1 MASRAQFRKLLN
13 WLPLALPILTGLLL
27 LVLFMGLAQV
37 EPAVVHADPIDPPEG
52 YPKFNTSIKTVS
64 PTLAHTGGVDL
75 FYIIEIRNTGAYT
88 GFNTSLIDVLTD
100 EVTLNGAE
108 SSVQPDP
115 HVNGNGNTLSW
126 TGDVGFNQTVVIS
139 FNVTVSDTY
148 SGEIVNTATISNP
161 MIDEPVTVS
170 AVSVI
175 TDDPIL
181 TIEKTA
187 VPAMPGANKPLT
199 YTIIVGNEGQP
210 AVNIPITVTD
220 QLPANTSPG
229 SVEPGG
235 EFSQDFVSFTRT
247 VNLDT
252 GETTSF
258 VFSVD
263 VSNVSSGTVIA
274 NNDYQVESALGD
286 VTAGEPYTVTVVDPE
301 LWLVKEIWP
310 DPPGSNRQ
318 MTYTLTLLNLGSLAT
333 NLVITDRVPANVT
346 YVSGGTLSNGVVSW
360 SLPELG
366 TNETAQFSYT
376 VSIGDVMDTAITND
390 DYGVCSDE
398 GVCQSGHPL
407 VNGVEGPNFV
417 AWAEVDPIAKK
428 PGGGNVPLTPTLV
441 VHNLGPGNAYSAHVR
456 LQFERISTTGAE
468 LVALPDGDLLS
479 DPEKCG
485 DKCRFYTWEGHISY
499 GETITFTTLT
509 PMSTIGGEEGTN
521 YTATIVVTD
530 TLANSVTEPVTATAI
545 GRVTHLANLIPEKTA
560 PPVIG
565 NGMLMTYTIS
575 VWNSG
580 LSTDE
585 PPSPSLSDTVPEGTS
600 LVRVNNGGVSQTVGA
615 TTMVSWTLPAM
626 SPGDVLER
634 SYVVLVDEDL
644 ISGTL
649 IVNDGYFTSWYEIED
664 KKTFTNTGQPFTTTV
679 REVGLIDSFKEVDP
693 NLVEPGPD
701 NTLTYTL
708 HIVNSSP
715 NRLNGVSVYDF
726 LPWQH
731 STYQLDAIATSGQI
745 ISDIVSIEWSG
756 DVEAFSSELITIT
769 VLVDP
774 GFEGVITNTAVI
786 THSSLLNEVWVDA
799 VTYITDKPILK
810 ISKDA
815 TPETVRVGDE
825 ILYSILVEN
834 LGQQATGLMIEDTL
848 PENTSY
854 VPGSANPAGQI
865 VGDQLQWQWPALA
878 QEGSKTFTFRVIV
891 NGGDAIVN
899 DDYSVNSADGVSASG
914 PPVVTVVEKPILK
927 ISKEATPETV
937 KVGDEILYNILVENL
952 GQQATGLIIEDTLPK
967 NTSYVPGSANL
978 AGQLVGNQ
986 LQWQWPILAQEGS
999 KTFTFR
1005 VTVDGGNE
1013 IVNDDYSVSS
1023 SEGVTAWGAPV
1034 VVTVMTGGPGEV
1046 YLPIILKK

>member
-37 EPAVVHADPIDPPEG
+37 EPAVVHANPIDPPEG

-88 GFNTSLIDVLTD
+88 GINTSLIDELPD
-100 EVTLNGAE
+100 EVMLNSAE

-115 HVNGNGNTLSW
+115 DVNGNTLSW
-126 TGDVGFNQTVVIS
+126 NGDVGFDQTVVIS

-229 SVEPGG
+229 SVGPDG

-274 NNDYQVESALGD
+274 NNDYQVESAIGD

-301 LWLVKEIWP
+301 LWLVKEVWP

-376 VSIGDVMDTAITND
+376 VSIGDVMDIAITND
-390 DYGVCSDE
+390 DYGVCDDE

-407 VNGVEGPNFV
+407 TNVTEGPNFV

-441 VHNLGPGNAYSAHVR
+441 VHNLGPGNAISAHVR
-456 LQFERISTTGAE
+456 LQFERISTTGAD

-530 TLANSVTEPVTATAI
+530 TLANSVTELVTATAI

-575 VWNSG
+575 VLNSG

-600 LVRVNNGGVSQTVGA
+600 LIGVNDGGVSQTVGA
-615 TTMVSWTLPAM
+615 TTVVSWTLPAM
-626 SPGDVLER
+626 GPGDVLER

-649 IVNDGYFTSWYEIED
+649 IVNDEYFTSWYESED

-693 NLVEPGPD
+693 TLVEPGPD

-726 LPWQH
+726 LPWQN

-756 DVEAFSSELITIT
+756 DIEAFSSELITFT

-774 GFEGVITNTAVI
+774 GFEGVLTNAAVI
-786 THSSLLNEVWVDA
+786 NHPSLLDEIWIDA
-799 VTYITDKPILK
+799 VTNVTDKPILN
-810 ISKDA
+810 ISKEA
-815 TPETVRVGDE
+815 TPGTVEVGDE
-825 ILYSILVEN
+825 ILYTILVEN
-834 LGQQATGLMIEDTL
+834 I
-848 PENTSY
+848 
-854 VPGSANPAGQI
+854 
-865 VGDQLQWQWPALA
+865 
-878 QEGSKTFTFRVIV
+878 
-891 NGGDAIVN
+891 
-899 DDYSVNSADGVSASG
+899 
-914 PPVVTVVEKPILK
+914 
-927 ISKEATPETV
+927 
-937 KVGDEILYNILVENL
+937 
-952 GQQATGLIIEDTLPK
+952 GQQATGLIIEDTLPQ
-967 NTSYVPGSANL
+967 NTSYAAGSANL
-978 AGQLVGNQ
+978 AGQLVGDQ
-986 LQWQWPILAQEGS
+986 VQWQWPILAHEES